1 MAKKCETLQDF
12 FDNLDQS
19 FEKQKKWDKRFIEI
33 AKVVSTWSSC
43 LSRHVGCVI
52 VKDRRI
58 ITTGYNGAPAGIKSC
73 VERGY
78 CLRADSKSG
87 DDLAH
92 CYATHAEQ
100 NALLQ
105 AAKLGVSVDGATLYC
120 TTKPCSTCTKM
131 IINSGIKRVCYINE
145 YPDNFAGELFRE
157 SNIEV
162 IKL

>member
-1 MAKKCETLQDF
+1 ME
-12 FDNLDQS
+12 
-19 FEKQKKWDKRFIEI
+19 KWDKRFIEI